1 MKSEAQI
8 QNFFFLAQASEHEHE
23 HEFDLTERKCI
34 HHRVD
39 VENVAGEELRFSPKR
54 KTETVA
60 AAMKSEVRKNSDL
73 SSN

>member
-1 MKSEAQI
+1 MG
-8 QNFFFLAQASEHEHE
+8 EHEHG

-39 VENVAGEELRFSPKR
+39 VENVAREELRFSPKR

-60 AAMKSEVRKNSDL
+60 AEMKSEVRKNSDL